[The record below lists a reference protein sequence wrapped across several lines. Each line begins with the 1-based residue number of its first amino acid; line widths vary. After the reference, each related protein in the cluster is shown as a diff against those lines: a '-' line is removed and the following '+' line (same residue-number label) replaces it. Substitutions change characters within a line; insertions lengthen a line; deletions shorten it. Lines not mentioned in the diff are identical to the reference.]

1 MMKFLVSIC
10 IPTYNGA
17 PFLQE
22 ALDSV
27 SQQTYKNIE
36 VIISDDASNDKT
48 LEIIQDFKAKA
59 SFPVSIYHHE
69 PKGIGANWNNC
80 IRKANGKFIKFLF
93 QDDVLLPSYIEEQLA
108 VLSSYNNIGLVASK
122 RKFLIEGKV
131 DLELKEWI
139 ETYNDLQ
146 EKLELPSGEVSIITE
161 NLFKD
166 NKFLKSPLNKIGEPP
181 TVFFRKS
188 VVKEIGY
195 FREDL
200 HQILDYEFYYRLLR
214 SYNIAIINKRLV
226 NFRLHQLQATNI
238 NRNKPIKDY
247 EIYGRIL
254 YEDFFWYLNYSE
266 KKRLFFKF
274 NRIGKIIQRL
284 ENAIKR
290 RL

>member
-1 MMKFLVSIC
+1 MNSLVSIC
-10 IPTYNGA
+10 IPTFNGSK
-17 PFLQE
+17 FLEE
-22 ALDSV
+22 ALV
-27 SQQTYKNIE
+27 SIESQTYKNYE
-36 VIISDDASNDKT
+36 VVISDDASTDET
-48 LEIIQDFKAKA
+48 LKIIQDFKVKA
-59 SFPVSIYHHE
+59 SFPVYIYHHE

-80 IRKANGKFIKFLF
+80 IRKANGEFIKFLF
-93 QDDVLLPSYIEEQLA
+93 QDDVLLPSCIEEQLA
-108 VLSSYNNIGLVASK
+108 VLSSYSNIGLVASK

-146 EKLELPSGEVSIITE
+146 EKLELPSGKVSIITK

-188 VVKEIGY
+188 VVQEIGY

-226 NFRLHQLQATNI
+226 NFRLHQLQATNV

-247 EIYGRIL
+247 EIYERIL
-254 YEDFFWYLNYSE
+254 FEDFFWYLNFSE

-274 NRIGKIIQRL
+274 TRIGKIIQRL